1 MGFRLLENVFLSQKT
16 ERKDFYLCP
25 PGKTPQQ
32 TRIITSQAKGNYP
45 FPSGSIFLEN
55 LFSLCGKGEVE
66 ETV

>member
-1 MGFRLLENVFLSQKT
+1 MYFWVKKLKEKIFTYASP
-16 ERKDFYLCP
+16 P
-25 PGKTPQQ
+25 PGKTLQQ
-32 TRIITSQAKGNYP
+32 ARIITSQAKGNYP